1 MCLNKIAIAQYFH
14 VKLYFFFVSV
24 DNWHLPSTVQIQQ
37 SVPTTSLLWGG
48 SMGTPSLEEIS
59 CGSICGSLSWVGLIG
74 GPFPGT
80 FPRPRELWLTAAQCF
95 FFWSC
100 HILSVQS
107 SLALF
112 DSRWLNVYWK
122 GRKWT
127 RSCRFISRYLLWRHC
142 VWEGTWRGRAIC
154 SMISSKV
161 FFWCRGQ

>member
-24 DNWHLPSTVQIQQ
+24 DNWHPSSTVQIHQ

-48 SMGTPSLEEIS
+48 STGTPSWEEIS
-59 CGSICGSLSWVGLIG
+59 CGSICGSHSWVGLIG

-80 FPRPRELWLTAAQCF
+80 FPRPRELWLTAAQCFF

-127 RSCRFISRYLLWRHC
+127 RLAGLSPDIYYDVIVFRRHVNRACHLLNDFFSSIFLVSR
-142 VWEGTWRGRAIC
+142 
-154 SMISSKV
+154 
-161 FFWCRGQ
+161 Q